1 MARNRK
7 TLLVRPVG
15 NRCAVAFVANERVIR
30 SKGVAVA
37 QPGPLE
43 DPVFGMLYP
52 VADGFALTPPLTAA
66 ITMADASQAV
76 FRINIEPLVSL
87 LVIAGKLGLVA
98 NKGGVALH
106 QVNPPPAGIAAEE
119 GDVSAV
125 FHKGLDIAP
134 HLLAPVFV
142 MTDAEEEPIGFQK
155 IPKVLMYIEI
165 GTIIDRKAS
174 AFEPTDKR
182 RVPMP
187 EGLPRR

>member
-1 MARNRK
+1 M
-7 TLLVRPVG
+7 
-15 NRCAVAFVANERVIR
+15 
-30 SKGVAVA
+30 
-37 QPGPLE
+37 
-43 DPVFGMLYP
+43 
-52 VADGFALTPPLTAA
+52 
-66 ITMADASQAV
+66 
-76 FRINIEPLVSL
+76 
-87 LVIAGKLGLVA
+87 
-98 NKGGVALH
+98 
-106 QVNPPPAGIAAEE
+106 NPPPAGIAAEE